1 MEVSKSSDQSTLF
14 AEASLSPAR
23 TSALQ
28 ARAPASTGTAQAY
41 GESSPVLL
49 ARYDRA
55 TSSWKTSQLC
65 LDGELSEFSETW
77 PRSGMTRSGT
87 AYRLPPLVPLTGGT
101 ESGLLPTPTETA
113 NMLAPSMQKWPAHRN
128 IFPTPDANCWKGG
141 SENQRKGQL
150 NGSLNPQWVSW
161 LMGFPVDWCDLP
173 DESQPECPTESPS
186 SEPSAMPSSPR
197 SRKS

>member
-23 TSALQ
+23 TSALP
-28 ARAPASTGTAQAY
+28 ARAPASTGIAQAY

-49 ARYDRA
+49 AKFDPA
-55 TSSWKTSQLC
+55 TSSWRTSQLC

-87 AYRLPPLVPLTGGT
+87 AYRLPPLVPLTAGT

-128 IFPTPDANCWKGG
+128 LVATPTSRDWRSGKASQATLEKNSRPL
-141 SENQRKGQL
+141 SEQIG
-150 NGSLNPQWVSW
+150 GSLNPTWVEW
-161 LMGFPVDWCDLP
+161 LMGFPLGW
-173 DESQPECPTESPS
+173 TAF
-186 SEPSAMPSSPR
+186 EPSEMPSSPR
-197 SRKS
+197 SRKSSAAQS